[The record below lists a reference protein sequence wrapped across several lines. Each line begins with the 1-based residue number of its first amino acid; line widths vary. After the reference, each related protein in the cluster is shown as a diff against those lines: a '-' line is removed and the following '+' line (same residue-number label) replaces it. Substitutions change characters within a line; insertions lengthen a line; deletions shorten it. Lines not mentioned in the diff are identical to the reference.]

1 MRNFLIVCVVCAGAV
16 CGCSGSRVATLD
28 DYWCKDDF
36 DSRTAFSDLGA
47 AMDKFDAWC
56 GLVSAADSCT
66 ALRAVVALS
75 DSSKADQVAY
85 NIYSEWLRDA
95 LHNPASPH
103 RSDFLFRAWLD
114 RTLEDALLDEWLLDE
129 LRRISSVA
137 DNFRCGHPAADF
149 TVQDAS
155 GNAVSLSDFTG
166 TPVVLLFL
174 DANCPSCMEYVAEIE
189 KEMASRGTDAVRLAV
204 FSESSPF
211 HIASAAA
218 SLPAGWI
225 AAWSPSRELENWR
238 IFDLTIL
245 PSAILV
251 SPDGTVEEY
260 MLI

>member
-1 MRNFLIVCVVCAGAV
+1 MRKLIIAIVVCAGAV
-16 CGCSGSRVATLD
+16 CGCSGSRVATLED
-28 DYWCKDDF
+28 WWSPADF

-56 GLVSAADSCT
+56 ELVSAADSCT

-75 DSSKADQVAY
+75 DSSKTDPVAY

-155 GNAVSLSDFTG
+155 GNAVSLSDFAG
-166 TPVVLLFL
+166 TPVALLFL
-174 DANCPSCMEYVAEIE
+174 DAGCQSCSEYVAEIE
-189 KEMASRGTDAVRLAV
+189 KELVSRGLDAVRLAV
-204 FSESSPF
+204 FSGSSPAHLAF
-211 HIASAAA
+211 L
-218 SLPAGWI
+218 SLPSGWI

-238 IFDLTIL
+238 IFDLTLL